1 MLEPNVPEVKPAE
14 ESSAPAENVPSP
26 EVKLESVK
34 TEEVKPEEVKPEV
47 KPAKTAEELQT
58 QIDNLNVALKQERD
72 ISKTKVDSSKVEEL
86 ENQLKESQETIGK
99 LKNVFVP
106 ETPPEETPPDTLTK
120 EQLEDFWKEKSEEET
135 QKRVEE
141 KRTEL
146 IQGEIKELS
155 EKWNGEEGK
164 PKYDDKEILQWQQEK
179 QCLHLTPKQAFREK
193 YENELIDYEVKQR
206 LAGKTPVENVEQ
218 PSAQTGNHIPPEV
231 KPQTEAETRAAV
243 LEAMEKA
250 EAEV

>member
-1 MLEPNVPEVKPAE
+1 MPDPIVPEVKPAE
-14 ESSAPAENVPSP
+14 EPSTPAENAPSP
-26 EVKLESVK
+26 EVKQEPITPESAVA
-34 TEEVKPEEVKPEV
+34 EPEV
-47 KPAKTAEELQT
+47 KPAKSAEELQS

-72 ISKTKVDSSKVEEL
+72 DGKTKVSQDKVQEL
-86 ENQLKESQETIGK
+86 EDQLKDSQETISK
-99 LKNVFVP
+99 LKDVFVP
-106 ETPPEETPPDTLTK
+106 PTPVEESPTNSLTK
-120 EQLEDFWKEKSEEET
+120 EQLEDFWKEKSEEQE
-135 QKRVEE
+135 QKKVEE
-141 KRTEL
+141 QRTEL
-146 IQGEIKELS
+146 IQTEIKELS

-164 PKYDDKEILQWQQEK
+164 PKYDDKEILQWQQEN
-179 QCLHLTPKQAFREK
+179 QCLHLSPKQAFREK